1 MSTVFIAVMSFTAYA
16 TGAVL
21 ARRAFSSRV
30 SAAVHPLEVFV
41 VAAIFAGVAAQR
53 RPHYSLAYCAL
64 WLGAIVLIGAAMS
77 RATLVAE
84 GRASAGMREFEEP
97 EDAEKPASLWQRWLS
112 FSRAT
117 VDHEFRLL
125 LVACYLIIIGPFA
138 IAFRLLRAKPASE
151 AASSWTPRSDTPS
164 LDSARRP
171 F

>member
-1 MSTVFIAVMSFTAYA
+1 MSFAAYA

-21 ARRAFSSRV
+21 AKRIFSSRV

-41 VAAIFAGVAAQR
+41 VASIFAGVAAQR
-53 RPHYSLAYCAL
+53 RPHYSFAYCAL
-64 WLGAIVLIGAAMS
+64 WLGAIVLIGSAIS

-84 GRASAGMREFEEP
+84 GRVSAGTREFEEP
-97 EDAEKPASLWQRWLS
+97 EDAEKSASLWQRWLS

-117 VDHEFRLL
+117 VDHEFRIL

-138 IAFRLLRAKPASE
+138 IAFRLLRAKPANE